1 MRAVGKTGA
10 GAVIV
15 LVALLLSYAASVGTP
30 AFAQYEVPAD
40 QYGAP
45 AEDQYATPP
54 TDTPPLPEERTV
66 GEVTTGD
73 DVTTAPAGDG
83 SNDDDSER
91 KVGAAETV
99 PTDRSPSDDAA
110 RNLARLSDGF
120 FVEAVALFAVLSLIT
135 TLFFF
140 LERSSEHRRA

>member
-1 MRAVGKTGA
+1 MKAVGRTSA
-10 GAVIV
+10 GTVLA
-15 LVALLLSYAASVGTP
+15 LVALLLSYAASAGTP

-54 TDTPPLPEERTV
+54 VDPAPLPEERTV
-66 GEVTTGD
+66 EEETTGG
-73 DVTTAPAGDG
+73 VTAPAGDG
-83 SNDDDSER
+83 NDDNSER
-91 KVGAAETV
+91 EGGAAESA
-99 PTDRSPSDDAA
+99 PKDRSPSDAA
-110 RNLARLSDGF
+110 AKNLARLSDGF
-120 FVEAVALFAVLSLIT
+120 LVEAVALFVVLSLIT